1 MKRCVITL
9 FLLCTAIAHAAQQ
22 SQTVFLSKHFSSPE
36 HAQQVLSKRA
46 HFLFDIHGVL
56 FDRGEYVKAFSKIKS
71 KKKFFKQSVKAA
83 FSKKARAKYNECKRT
98 GNKITEC
105 KIDAAKDFQHLHQE
119 LIDFSNNIFSPNKQ
133 MLRLLTQLKDRGH
146 HLYLCSNIG
155 NVTLERLVAQHPTF
169 FEVMH
174 SSSNTINRTA
184 SETTGNF
191 VWKPQAK
198 AYEQALTTIGKPGA
212 PQQCIFVDDQLHNV
226 KAAHA
231 VGLNAVHYT
240 SYAQFFHDVS
250 TLLQL

>member
-9 FLLCTAIAHAAQQ
+9 FLLCMSAYAAQQQ
-22 SQTVFLSKHFSSPE
+22 SQTVFLSKHFSSAE
-36 HAQQVLSKRA
+36 HAQQVLSKSA

-56 FDRGEYVKAFSKIKS
+56 FDKGKYVKAFSKIKS
-71 KKKFFKQSVKAA
+71 KKKIVTQSVKAA
-83 FSKKARAKYNECKRT
+83 FSKKARAKYNKCKRA

-155 NVTLERLVAQHPTF
+155 NATLERLVAQHSTF

-184 SETTGNF
+184 SETDDF

-198 AYEQALTTIGKPGA
+198 AYEQALATIGKPGA

-226 KAAHA
+226 KAAHE
-231 VGLNAVHYT
+231 VGLNAIHYT
-240 SYAQFFHDVS
+240 SYTQFFNDIT